1 MLLIRA
7 YNRNTKE
14 LDVKV
19 RYVDDER
26 SNIVENEKIYLHFC
40 GGSIK
45 KIVELENKFNENEYV
60 EYIKPIEPNDNL
72 RKHICVFTTNYILTF
87 I

>member
-14 LDVKV
+14 LDAKV

-26 SNIVENEKIYLHFC
+26 SNIVEFVRLPLIIF
-40 GGSIK
+40 
-45 KIVELENKFNENEYV
+45 
-60 EYIKPIEPNDNL
+60 
-72 RKHICVFTTNYILTF
+72 
-87 I
+87 

>member
-19 RYVDDER
+19 RYVDDKR
-26 SNIVENEKIYLHFC
+26 SNIVENEKIYLHFFC
-40 GGSIK
+40 SSIK
-45 KIVELENKFNENEYV
+45 KIIELENKFNENEYV
-60 EYIKPIEPNDNL
+60 EYIKPIEPIDNL

>member
-19 RYVDDER
+19 KYVNDKR
-26 SNIVENEKIYLHFC
+26 SNIVENEKNIPSF
-40 GGSIK
+40 
-45 KIVELENKFNENEYV
+45 
-60 EYIKPIEPNDNL
+60 L
-72 RKHICVFTTNYILTF
+72 R
-87 I
+87 